1 MKKLQSF
8 VLLGEQ
14 GCVEVLTVEEGS
26 VEEEKN
32 GLESASNATVT
43 LGITVHQSLSAL
55 HFTSPRHLT
64 SSHLILRKIAVQ
76 CSAAQNRIEQ
86 NSVVK
91 YSRV

>member
-1 MKKLQSF
+1 MKKLLSF

-14 GCVEVLTVEEGS
+14 GCVEVLTVEKGS

-32 GLESASNATVT
+32 GLESVSNTTVT

-55 HFTSPRHLT
+55 YFTSPRHLT

-76 CSAAQNRIEQ
+76 CSTEQNRT
-86 NSVVK
+86 V
-91 YSRV
+91 